1 MSFISPA
8 HRKKERWTTVVF
20 FFLSGILTA
29 TWASRIPDV
38 QRGLGLNNAAWG
50 TVLFVIPVGLIT
62 GLSFSSWLI
71 ARYGTRRIMVISCCG
86 TALML
91 CGAGT
96 ARNSM
101 QLMAAIFAMGGLRTI
116 LNISMN
122 THSVLVQKHYPRPIV
137 STFHGIWS
145 GAAFLAAGIGTL
157 MIISGASPVL
167 HFAVIASL
175 IALAALFFWP
185 RHNRMDHSPAEKR
198 PFFIK
203 PDRYLFGLGL
213 IAFCGMLC
221 EGAMFDWSV
230 NYFEKAVGADKEW
243 VTTGYTAFIITMALG
258 RLAGDRA
265 TAAVGPFALLMANG
279 VLITVG
285 FLIAV
290 FFPFLL
296 PAAFGFLLI
305 GLGDSIIIPT
315 VYALAAQSPK
325 MPPSYALA
333 SVTMIGYM
341 GFLLGPLLI
350 GYTSELWSMQ
360 WAFGIVSIFSLC
372 ISGLAVWV
380 QKEKEAMD
388 RATSSY

>member
-1 MSFISPA
+1 MSFIAPA
-8 HRKKERWTTVVF
+8 HRKKERWITIVF
-20 FFLSGILTA
+20 FFISGILTA

-50 TVLFVIPVGLIT
+50 GVLFIIPIGLIT

-91 CGAGT
+91 CGAGA
-96 ARNSM
+96 ARNSV
-101 QLMAAIFAMGGLRTI
+101 QLMATLFAMGGLRTI

-122 THSVLVQKHYPRPIV
+122 THSVLLQKHYDRPIV

-145 GAAFLAAGIGTL
+145 GAAFVAAGIGTV
-157 MIISGASPVL
+157 MIIGGAPPLV
-167 HFAVIASL
+167 HFVAM
-175 IALAALFFWP
+175 AALSALVAVFFWQ
-185 RHNRMDHSPAEKR
+185 RRQGDSNAPAEKR
-198 PFFIK
+198 PFIIM

-230 NYFEKAVGADKEW
+230 NYFETAVRTDKGW

-265 TAAVGPFALLMANG
+265 TAAFGAFTLLMVNG
-279 VLITVG
+279 VLISVG

-305 GLGDSIIIPT
+305 GLGDSIMVPT

-325 MPPSYALA
+325 MPPGYALV

-350 GYTSELWSMQ
+350 GYTSEIWSMQ

-372 ISGLAVWV
+372 ITGLAMWV
-380 QKEKEAMD
+380 RKEKEAME
-388 RATSSY
+388 A

>member
-8 HRKKERWTTVVF
+8 HRKKERWTTVIF

-91 CGAGT
+91 CLAGA
-96 ARNSM
+96 ARNSV

-157 MIISGASPVL
+157 MIIGGAPPLL
-167 HFAVIASL
+167 HFVVIASL
-175 IALAALFFWP
+175 IALAALFFWQ
-185 RHNRMDHSPAEKR
+185 RHKESNNTPADKR

-203 PDRYLFGLGL
+203 PDRYLFLLGL

-279 VLITVG
+279 ALITLG

-290 FFPFLL
+290 LFPFLL
-296 PAAFGFLLI
+296 PAAFGFMLI
-305 GLGDSIIIPT
+305 GLGDSIIVPT
-315 VYALAAQSPK
+315 VYALAAQSSK
-325 MPPSYALA
+325 MPPGYALA